1 MEPRSGGSR
10 ALADEVRTLA
20 LRRDWSAVE
29 ARAGALDDAELFADE
44 ELAFHYADALW
55 HLGRVPRALEVAER
69 IEPAV
74 RRRGGRRLVLHLLNV
89 IGICLFRQ
97 GRGGDARARWAELL
111 ERASRWDDA
120 EFVGRACNNL
130 GMLANLAGHPGEA
143 LVLYERTM
151 AAYGSIGFVHGL
163 AQTHHNLALSYRDL
177 GFRERAD
184 GHLRRAAALA
194 GQVGLDD
201 VVALAQCERAALRV
215 GAGDAAVAEAL
226 AARAAERFAR
236 LDDPLGRAEALRVRA
251 GAARAAGRPAAA
263 AWLDEALLVAAE
275 NVDPF
280 LRAEVQRDRGELL
293 AGLGQGAEAR
303 AALSE
308 AVELFGRVGAVR
320 ELSAARALLA
330 ALDEEGEGRAR

>member
-1 MEPRSGGSR
+1 MDPRSDSS
-10 ALADEVRTLA
+10 ALADEVRALA

-97 GRGGDARARWAELL
+97 GRGGDARERWAELL

-151 AAYGSIGFVHGL
+151 AAYGRIGFVHGL

-177 GFRERAD
+177 GFRDRAD
-184 GHLRRAAALA
+184 GHLRRAVALA
-194 GQVGLDD
+194 RQVGLDD

-236 LDDPLGRAEALRVRA
+236 LGDALGRAEALRVRA
-251 GAARAAGRPAAA
+251 GAARAAGFQRRAA
-263 AWLDEALLVAAE
+263 AWLDEALLAAAE
-275 NVDPF
+275 DVDPF

-293 AGLGQGAEAR
+293 AGLGQAPEAR

-308 AVELFGRVGAVR
+308 AVALFGRVGAVR
-320 ELSAARALLA
+320 ELAAARALLA
-330 ALDEEGEGRAR
+330 SLDEEE

>member
-1 MEPRSGGSR
+1 MDALSGGSG
-10 ALADEVRTLA
+10 AVADHVRTLA
-20 LRRDWSAVE
+20 LRRDWSGVAE
-29 ARAGALDDAELFADE
+29 RAGALNDVQLFADL

-74 RRRGGRRLVLHLLNV
+74 RRRGGRRLTLHLLNV

-97 GRGGDARARWAELL
+97 GRNGHARARWAELL
-111 ERASRWDDA
+111 ERASRWDDV

-130 GMLANLAGHPGEA
+130 GMLANLAGHPDEA
-143 LVLYERTM
+143 LVLYERTV

-177 GFRERAD
+177 GFRDRAD

-194 GQVGLDD
+194 RQAGLDD
-201 VVALAQCERAALRV
+201 VVALAQCERAALLV
-215 GAGDAAVAEAL
+215 GAGDPAVAEAL
-226 AARAAERFAR
+226 AAGAAERFAR
-236 LDDPLGRAEALRVRA
+236 LGDALGRAEALRVRA
-251 GAARAAGRPAAA
+251 GAARAAGRPERAA
-263 AWLDEALLVAAE
+263 AWLDEALRAAAE
-275 NVDPF
+275 DADPF

-293 AGLGQGAEAR
+293 ASRGRAADAR

-308 AVELFGRVGAVR
+308 SVKLFGRVGAVR
-320 ELSAARALLA
+320 ELASARALLA
-330 ALDEEGEGRAR
+330 SLEGEG